1 MCRVNG
7 HVVFTASTGRFVT
20 DKLVASVLWSS
31 DGGKTFSASG
41 GEAFYEQHVSWD
53 SAGEYYSLALQADYD
68 RLLRGDECT
77 PPSKLCYNI
86 TVTNSDTSLSSSLV
100 GCLKVC
106 RRLSQFHAAGGY
118 CPTTVKNN
126 NAG

>member
-1 MCRVNG
+1 M
-7 HVVFTASTGRFVT
+7 
-20 DKLVASVLWSS
+20 ASVLWSS

-68 RLLRGDECT
+68 HVLRGDDEWV
-77 PPSKLCYNI
+77 PPSKLCYKI
-86 TVTNSDTSLSSSLV
+86 AVTNSDTSLSSSLT

-106 RRLSQFHAAGGY
+106 TRLSQFHAAGGY
-118 CPTTVKNN
+118 CPVKNKMQSESIGV
-126 NAG
+126 ARMK